1 MFAKAT
7 KNLLSEIDSEGFLI
21 PVLCLNDS
29 DGLSPQALVI
39 KRNRYWFWQQPKYK
53 PTDFKLSDVLVGDP
67 INPVVVETEFLTYKG
82 KVMDT
87 KSGSAVAELGPGT
100 INIGGSGSSKLQ
112 SSFGNLKKQELD
124 LQKLLHDSKSR
135 VLDMQHSLI
144 QQTRNAKTE
153 VLAVVKERIITT
165 QPCTV
170 TEEVQ
175 EGGSCSGMFGFNK
188 TIKVSSNDKG
198 KPSIAYDTDVSIDI
212 PPKTTLAYSVI
223 ELDIAH
229 TGHYELCL
237 LPAVKGG
244 FEIDGPVKVK
254 QAVTVSAAPGNPTHN
269 MQKELVGL
277 EGQFKVLSKLPSS
290 TRSSLFQQIS
300 LLLQNSAVISIL
312 GSTLEDLCGGTQPD
326 PSTLAEVP
334 ELKVTLELIQKSAG
348 KKPSGQHQKPNTLT
362 AAHLLISALDE
373 MSKPALF
380 LLKSCCSYT
389 TLQALLHLVQ
399 NMALNEK
406 SSLKDAALDVLA
418 DEEVFKNIT
427 SLFNSC
433 NVMLLK
439 DDNSLI
445 TKISNPEDRLPLM
458 LCIAV
463 KGLASL
469 APHV

>member
-1 MFAKAT
+1 MFAKVT

-124 LQKLLHDSKSR
+124 LQKLLQDSKSR

-165 QPCTV
+165 QPCTI

-229 TGHYELCL
+229 TGHY
-237 LPAVKGG
+237 G
-244 FEIDGPVKVK
+244 IDV
-254 QAVTVSAAPGNPTHN
+254 
-269 MQKELVGL
+269 
-277 EGQFKVLSKLPSS
+277 
-290 TRSSLFQQIS
+290 
-300 LLLQNSAVISIL
+300 
-312 GSTLEDLCGGTQPD
+312 
-326 PSTLAEVP
+326 
-334 ELKVTLELIQKSAG
+334 
-348 KKPSGQHQKPNTLT
+348 
-362 AAHLLISALDE
+362 
-373 MSKPALF
+373 
-380 LLKSCCSYT
+380 LLK
-389 TLQALLHLVQ
+389 QNILHFF
-399 NMALNEK
+399 EK
-406 SSLKDAALDVLA
+406 HLDP
-418 DEEVFKNIT
+418 I
-427 SLFNSC
+427 
-433 NVMLLK
+433 
-439 DDNSLI
+439 
-445 TKISNPEDRLPLM
+445 
-458 LCIAV
+458 
-463 KGLASL
+463 
-469 APHV
+469 